1 MFEPVFT
8 IAQAFQLMGLVQCGM
23 VILYLAFCG
32 GDRRRRLLA
41 AAFFGVVAGVFL
53 LPLTW
58 TIAPAALRALLAIVA
73 SAVPAMSFLLAKQVL
88 SGQAP
93 PARHLAILLVPLAGA
108 PLFGYAAIPAELCL
122 PGLDCFDAHSLTM
135 LFRIL
140 AGGAILLATMWLIE
154 SMLAEAMARQHG
166 KERRGLAL
174 ALIVVNAATLLAVL
188 AELSGGLEPVEAVFV
203 ETTLGLAFIYL
214 ITSMV
219 FRIYPESREMRID
232 DTPSEPPAP
241 QTGARPG
248 LDDEDR
254 ALVARIERFLAENKP
269 YKKENFRREDLA
281 AALGVA
287 EHRLSRVVN
296 AGFGKSLTDLL
307 NEYRV
312 EEAKRLLATTDLQIT
327 QIAFASGFNALAS
340 FNRVFRRHVGAA
352 PTQFR
357 QSQNANKK
365 TILTSQDERTE
376 GP

>member
-1 MFEPVFT
+1 MNEPVFT

-23 VILYLAFCG
+23 VILYLVFCG
-32 GDRRRRLLA
+32 GDRRRRLMA
-41 AAFFGVVAGVFL
+41 GAFFLVLAGVFL
-53 LPLTW
+53 LPFAWAILS
-58 TIAPAALRALLAIVA
+58 PSLRALLAIVA

-88 SGQAP
+88 GGQAP
-93 PARHLAILLVPLAGA
+93 PARYLLILLVPLLGA
-108 PLFGYAAIPAELCL
+108 PLFGYAAVSAELCL
-122 PGLDCFDAHSLTM
+122 PGLGCFDAHPLTM

-140 AGGAILLATMWLIE
+140 AGGAVLLATMALIE
-154 SMLAEAMARQHG
+154 SMLAEAMAKQHG

-174 ALIVVNAATLLAVL
+174 ALIVVNAATLLSVL
-188 AELSGGLEPVEAVFV
+188 AELSGGLEPFEAVFV

-214 ITSMV
+214 TTSMV

-232 DTPSEPPAP
+232 DTPSEPLLP
-241 QTGARPG
+241 QPGARQG

-254 ALVARIERFLAENKP
+254 ALVARIEQFLTEAKP
-269 YKKENFRREDLA
+269 FKKENFRREDLA
-281 AALGVA
+281 TALGVA

-312 EEAKRLLATTDLQIT
+312 DEAKRLLATTDLQIT

-365 TILTSQDERTE
+365 TILTSQDEKTLA
-376 GP
+376 P